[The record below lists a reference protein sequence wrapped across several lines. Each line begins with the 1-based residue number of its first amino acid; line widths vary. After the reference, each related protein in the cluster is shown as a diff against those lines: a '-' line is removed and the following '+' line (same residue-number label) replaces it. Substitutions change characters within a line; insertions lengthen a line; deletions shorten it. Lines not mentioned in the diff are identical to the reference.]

1 MWDFTRRVSDCE
13 ELVGLLTGVDGV
25 GFSFKAR
32 ADLVKIQEFKLFAN
46 WLDKSIKNNNFVSK
60 YVRIQGLF

>member
-1 MWDFTRRVSDCE
+1 M
-13 ELVGLLTGVDGV
+13 GLLTGDDGV

-46 WLDKSIKNNNFVSK
+46 WLDKSIKNNNFVSTLK
-60 YVRIQGLF
+60 YVRIQWLF